1 MKKITLLTTL
11 CFLLFTLIVN
21 AQIPPNAFNYSA
33 VARNA
38 AGQPIATTTI
48 GIQITILQTSPLGVA
63 QYSENHFVNTD
74 AFGLFN
80 LVIGAGAVQS
90 GSMATIDWS
99 NDNYYLKVGMDASG
113 GTNFLTMG
121 TTQLLSVPYALYAK
135 SAGTVSGGANETD
148 PIFGSSVASGISAV
162 DTANWN
168 NKQNQLIA
176 GSNITINGNTINAS
190 ASGGGSGITITS
202 VSSAGDTL
210 YLSNGQTFVAGTNGA
225 LPPGTVAGEMNYWNG
240 TAWVTVPPGLSLP
253 GNQALTLSLC
263 NGVPTWGPCPG
274 VLPTVTTA
282 AVTEIASFSV
292 LCGGTIISTG
302 GAQIVN
308 RGFCWSISTNPTIA
322 NNVTQDWGG
331 DFINYIYGLEPNTT
345 YYVRAFATNSVG
357 TAYGNQVSFTTPA
370 FIITTSAVSQITS
383 CSATSG
389 GEVSDQNED
398 DLSATGI
405 CWSTFTNPT
414 IANFSIGNISNNGWP
429 PFTNSI
435 FGLAV
440 NTTYYVRAYATD
452 NNGVTYYGNQVS
464 FTTYNLP
471 CIGQSY
477 QGGIVAYFLQPGDIG
492 YDANVLHGLIAAP
505 SDQNIGGWGCYYG
518 TVISGAD
525 GTAIGTGAQNTIDIM
540 NGCSEAGIAARLCGD
555 LVLGGYSDWYLPSKD
570 ELNQLRINR
579 VDIGGFGDYA
589 YWSSTEGNS
598 SNTAWLQTF
607 FSWNNQI
614 SCDDKQDLHSVRA
627 GRAF

>member
-1 MKKITLLTTL
+1 MKKIQLLTTL
-11 CFLLFTLIVN
+11 CFLLFTLFVN

-48 GIQITILQTSPLGVA
+48 GIQITILKTSPTGA
-63 QYSENHFVNTD
+63 SQYSENHFVNTD

-113 GTNFLTMG
+113 GINFLTMG

-176 GSNITINGNTINAS
+176 GSNITITGNTINAS

-210 YLSNGQTFVAGTNGA
+210 YLSNGQTFIAGTNGT

-598 SNTAWLQTF
+598 NNTAWLQTF

-614 SCDDKQDLHSVRA
+614 SCDDKQDPHSVRA
-627 GRAF
+627 VRAF

>member
-48 GIQITILQTSPLGVA
+48 GIQITILKTSPTGA
-63 QYSENHFVNTD
+63 SQYSENHFVNTD

-190 ASGGGSGITITS
+190 ASGGGSGITIAS

-210 YLSNGQTFVAGTNGA
+210 YLSNGQTFVAVTNGS
-225 LPPGTVAGEMNYWNG
+225 LPPGIVAGEMNYWNG

-263 NGVPTWGPCPG
+263 NGVPTWGPCPV
-274 VLPTVTTA
+274 VLPTVTTT
-282 AVTEIASFSV
+282 AVTVSSCSSANSGIIVNSG
-292 LCGGTIISTG
+292 GGTIITQG
-302 GAQIVN
+302 G
-308 RGFCWSISTNPTIA
+308 CWSTSPNPTLADYSINDFA
-322 NNVTQDWGG
+322 SSNLISMNN
-331 DFINYIYGLEPNTT
+331 LASNTT
-345 YYVRAFATNSVG
+345 YYVRAFATNEVG
-357 TAYGNQVSFTTPA
+357 TAYGNQLSFTT
-370 FIITTSAVSQITS
+370 
-383 CSATSG
+383 
-389 GEVSDQNED
+389 
-398 DLSATGI
+398 
-405 CWSTFTNPT
+405 TN
-414 IANFSIGNISNNGWP
+414 G
-429 PFTNSI
+429 
-435 FGLAV
+435 
-440 NTTYYVRAYATD
+440 
-452 NNGVTYYGNQVS
+452 
-464 FTTYNLP
+464 P
-471 CIGQSY
+471 CLGQLY
-477 QGGIVAYFLQPGDIG
+477 QGGIIAYILQAGDPG
-492 YDANVLHGLIAAP
+492 YNSNVPHGLIAAT
-505 SDQNIGGWGCYYG
+505 SDHPTIAPWGCFG
-518 TVISGAD
+518 TEISGAD
-525 GTAIGTGAQNTIDIM
+525 GTAIGTGAQNTIDII
-540 NGCSEAGIAARLCGD
+540 NGCSEAGIAARICD
-555 LVLGGYSDWYLPSKD
+555 NLVLGGYSDWYLPSRD
-570 ELNQLRINR
+570 
-579 VDIGGFGDYA
+579 
-589 YWSSTEGNS
+589 EGNKLMILWSNSLFYYPFDS
-598 SNTAWLQTF
+598 SQFLSSSESNAI
-607 FSWNNQI
+607 FSCLPSGAIFTNYSL
-614 SCDDKQDLHSVRA
+614 SCGSGGGCGGNIVKNLP
-627 GRAF
+627 GRFRPFRSF